1 MAWWLTVFFLV
12 GGEWVPGEQFS
23 GWASRPYP
31 TYDVCEERRA
41 FAMENNRADAY
52 PYSAVWVCTAG
63 RPATRLNRMA
73 RMARIG

>member
-1 MAWWLTVFFLV
+1 MAWWLAVFFLV

-31 TYDVCEERRA
+31 TYDVCEARRA
-41 FAMENNRADAY
+41 FAMENNRADAF

-63 RPATRLNRMA
+63 HPATRLNRMA
-73 RMARIG
+73 RIG